1 MVYWTQFIDIFI
13 LYCRG
18 LMRLAIDKVSL
29 STMVNNLKKNWF
41 LPISAVA
48 FFCLNASLTLGYFIG
63 ILIAFIFSLIIFS
76 KESSIWTLIKSEHI
90 GVQVLVGLTAMG
102 ICWAGQERCYKMWS
116 FSSQIQAIE
125 SMAPFSVD
133 IPACMSVVGAVVA
146 FIFVYYFVLQFWNN
160 IKRIALTTKVFTG
173 IRTAE
178 VTIYIILLL
187 IMLVLVTFAFLQTEA
202 FYGTDHPYDIIYTSD
217 SPSLVKGNVF
227 LSLAH
232 AENDIRQPLFAVFTA
247 PFLGIPYLIGRLFGT
262 SASVQAMLMNYAQ
275 IVMLFAANFML
286 TRVMK
291 LTSMKRVCFMLL
303 TCCTYTHLLFTLMM
317 EQYIIAYFWLI
328 LCIYLICE
336 KAQSKRIAF
345 LGASGTLLTSII
357 LLPLISKKAPLHNFK
372 AWLLDT
378 IRYGFEFIA
387 VLLAFC
393 RFDVIY
399 YSMAKFYQFSKFTG
413 KTVTFADKIHQYT
426 GFIRNCFYAPNAG
439 INHTAVDHVSWQMN
453 SMTGV
458 SIVGVVIL
466 ALVII
471 SAILNRDKI
480 SSLLAAGWVGYSII
494 MLFVLGWGT
503 QENGLILYSLY
514 FGWAFLVLLFQ
525 LVEKIESKLNL
536 KFLLPIVSIGC
547 AVTLAVVN
555 IPAILDM
562 VNFAITYYPV

>member
-275 IVMLFAANFML
+275 IVLLFAANFML